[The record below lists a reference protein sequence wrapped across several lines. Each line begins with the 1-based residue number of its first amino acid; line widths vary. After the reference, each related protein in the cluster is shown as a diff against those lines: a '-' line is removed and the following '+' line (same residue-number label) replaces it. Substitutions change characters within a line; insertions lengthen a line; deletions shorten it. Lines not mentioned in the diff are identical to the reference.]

1 MLDFSLNSVSAV
13 SNSRSRLEP
22 YKIHNVKFEEAKI
35 EEFDG
40 KKDPNQHYKV
50 LRVRFGNEEGYY
62 DESIFLNL
70 RDEDGV
76 MREFDNADG
85 TKRYYASRF
94 DQIKYFMAQTMT
106 VLNPEGMKKFQEA
119 ATKFRSIDDMV
130 KAYIIVM
137 DQVKGAE
144 TQLKLMGRTNQNGN
158 VEACLPRFLSVNK
171 NKEVFVSSNFVGP
184 KLFFSTYEEGQVN
197 AAKAAK
203 PTAMPEFDVKDP
215 GTYNKEEKKEEEI
228 DLSDL
233 L

>member
-13 SNSRSRLEP
+13 SSSRSRLEP

-35 EEFDG
+35 DEFDG
-40 KKDPNQHYKV
+40 KQDPIQHFKV
-50 LRVRFGNEEGYY
+50 LRVRFGNKEGYY
-62 DESIFLNL
+62 DKTIFLNL
-70 RDEDGV
+70 RDEDGKI
-76 MREFDNADG
+76 REFDNSDG

-94 DQIKYFMAQTMT
+94 DNIKYFMAQTMT

-119 ATKFRSIDDMV
+119 ATKFRSIDDMA

-144 TQLKLMGRTNQNGN
+144 TQLKLMGKTNQNGN

-171 NKEVFVSSNFVGP
+171 NKEVFVSNNFVGP
-184 KLFFSTYEEGQVN
+184 KLFFTTYEEGLIN
-197 AAKAAK
+197 AAKAIT
-203 PTAMPEFDVKDP
+203 PTKMPELDVKDP
-215 GTYNKEEKKEEEI
+215 GTYNKKEKEDEI